1 MLTGLRRRLGELSLG
16 ENIPTIYQWRNMVE
30 AGYLASYGI
39 ITEDLCALSA
49 DQTAGLP
56 KGCGHRFALA
66 SGKLVK
72 AGNHDSVVT

>member
-1 MLTGLRRRLGELSLG
+1 MIWPRLAMLTGLRRRLGELSLG
-16 ENIPTIYQWRNMVE
+16 ENIPTICQWRNMVE

-56 KGCGHRFALA
+56 KGCGHRVALLHPVN
-66 SGKLVK
+66 S
-72 AGNHDSVVT
+72 